1 MTTTVAPRQFLLLI
15 AVVDMEKTFFM
26 LTAADSRGTAA
37 ESKRAPQVGRH
48 GPPRWRC
55 DPGQGRRAPDARR
68 GIGIKLYI
76 RCGDAVALQ
85 SLTDEPDN
93 D

>member
-1 MTTTVAPRQFLLLI
+1 
-15 AVVDMEKTFFM
+15 M
-26 LTAADSRGTAA
+26 LTASDFRGTVAG
-37 ESKRAPQVGRH
+37 SKRAPQVGRH
-48 GPPRWRC
+48 GPPGGVSILAKEGG
-55 DPGQGRRAPDARR
+55 PPDARR
-68 GIGIKLYI
+68 GLGIKLYI

>member
-1 MTTTVAPRQFLLLI
+1 
-15 AVVDMEKTFFM
+15 MEH
-26 LTAADSRGTAA
+26 AGGGWI
-37 ESKRAPQVGRH
+37 RAKEG
-48 GPPRWRC
+48 GP
-55 DPGQGRRAPDARR
+55 PDARR
-68 GIGIKLYI
+68 GLGIKLYI